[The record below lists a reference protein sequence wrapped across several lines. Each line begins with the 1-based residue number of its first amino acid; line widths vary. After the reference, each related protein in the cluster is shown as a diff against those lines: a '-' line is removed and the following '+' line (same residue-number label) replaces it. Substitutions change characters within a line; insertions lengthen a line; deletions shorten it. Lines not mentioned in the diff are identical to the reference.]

1 MLVPNLKME
10 SDRDSQ
16 GSQRLV
22 SQEQV
27 LCLQKLMIKLESQV
41 HKVTEVGTEVGT
53 EEIGEREVEVGIGKG
68 EVEAEIGNEGVE
80 AEIEGRKDKGGM
92 LMMMIYLL
100 LWDQMKVSG
109 PGCP

>member
-1 MLVPNLKME
+1 MVVPNQKME

-16 GSQRLV
+16 GSQTLV
-22 SQEQV
+22 SQAQV

-53 EEIGEREVEVGIGKG
+53 EEIGEREVKVEIGEGEVG
-68 EVEAEIGNEGVE
+68 AEIGNEEVE
-80 AEIEGRKDKGGM
+80 AKKEGRKEKGGM

-100 LWDQMKVSG
+100 LWDQMNVSG